1 MYIKRLEKAGTTL
14 APNLPSAVEQLGSAT
29 VQNADLAEVKAE
41 LNKMSKQLKKL
52 VDLKKQDN
60 QMAAIFYLCAIA
72 LGVVYVLLIFLVKQD
87 TATDQSTGGQTCGQ
101 ICVQGVLKQC

>member
-1 MYIKRLEKAGTTL
+1 M
-14 APNLPSAVEQLGSAT
+14 
-29 VQNADLAEVKAE
+29 QNADLAEVKAE

-72 LGVVYVLLIFLVKQD
+72 LGVVYVLLI
-87 TATDQSTGGQTCGQ
+87 SR
-101 ICVQGVLKQC
+101 

>member
-1 MYIKRLEKAGTTL
+1 M
-14 APNLPSAVEQLGSAT
+14 EQLGSAT

-60 QMAAIFYLCAIA
+60 QMAAILYLCAIV
-72 LGVVYVLLIFLVKQD
+72 LGVVYVLLIFLLPVIHPSL
-87 TATDQSTGGQTCGQ
+87 A
-101 ICVQGVLKQC
+101 I

>member
-1 MYIKRLEKAGTTL
+1 
-14 APNLPSAVEQLGSAT
+14 LPSAVEQLGSAT

-72 LGVVYVLLIFLVKQD
+72 LGVVYVLLIFLLPVVHPSL
-87 TATDQSTGGQTCGQ
+87 A
-101 ICVQGVLKQC
+101 I